1 MIAVRSV
8 KFMNEPIFHSDL
20 TMEQIEKNFEGA
32 AFFDGLAAGL
42 QAADACEKDNAAP
55 GTISHKRTVAE

>member
-1 MIAVRSV
+1 
-8 KFMNEPIFHSDL
+8 MNEPIFHSDL
-20 TMEQIEKNFEGA
+20 TMEQIEKNFVGV

>member
-20 TMEQIEKNFEGA
+20 TMEQIEKNFVGV
-32 AFFDGLAAGL
+32 AFFDGLVAGL
-42 QAADACEKDNAAP
+42 QAADACEKGNAAP
-55 GTISHKRTVAE
+55 GTITHKRVSAE

>member
-1 MIAVRSV
+1 MS
-8 KFMNEPIFHSDL
+8 EPIFNSDL
-20 TMEQIEKNFEGA
+20 TMEQIEKNFEGV

>member
-1 MIAVRSV
+1 
-8 KFMNEPIFHSDL
+8 MNEPIFHSDL
-20 TMEQIEKNFEGA
+20 TMEQIEKNFEGI

>member
-1 MIAVRSV
+1 
-8 KFMNEPIFHSDL
+8 MNEPIFHSDL
-20 TMEQIEKNFEGA
+20 TMEQIEKNFEGV

-42 QAADACEKDNAAP
+42 QAAAP